1 MITSLLFIED
11 RLYEMVGTKYLF
23 RKNLSLMMK
32 IIDANTM
39 TIL

>member
-23 RKNLSLMMK
+23 RKNFSLMMK
-32 IIDANTM
+32 IIDTDTM
-39 TIL
+39 AVL